1 MVQFLKYFPAPLGHF
16 FLLSKGG
23 TYRAWNT
30 DLRYMQVA
38 QFHPSQFLTDFSRP
52 LSLFEEM
59 KNDENDILEYRQVP
73 QQTTVVFPV
82 QGKSMNH

>member
-1 MVQFLKYFPAPLGHF
+1 
-16 FLLSKGG
+16 
-23 TYRAWNT
+23 
-30 DLRYMQVA
+30 MQVA

-82 QGKSMNH
+82 QGKGMNH